1 LIKTTLDFNLVGF
14 KSDGVSNSVGLR
26 ETNNKKERAMA
37 VQKGGL
43 AIRRNYE
50 PLPPVHIENTK
61 NITSLL
67 VSTINDV
74 RAGNIE
80 LRVANCIGYLAGHLI
95 KAFEVSTIE
104 ERLVEVER
112 VVLERKKY
120 K

>member
-1 LIKTTLDFNLVGF
+1 MK
-14 KSDGVSNSVGLR
+14 KSDYCFTHNPK
-26 ETNNKKERAMA
+26 TKKERAMA

-74 RAGNIE
+74 RAGTIE